1 MLRLIA
7 AAAGACLRWRRRW
20 LKSTTTITI
29 TAITRGRL
37 LLTPM
42 VMTSVRLER
51 PMTCAGWTP

>member
-7 AAAGACLRWRRRW
+7 SAAGALFA
-20 LKSTTTITI
+20 LAPALAQEHDHHHI